1 MYFRKV
7 YFIFLIVVSLS
18 LFLGCENA
26 AVEVSASDRSLRV
39 TVTTGMIADTA
50 RNIGGELIQVEQL
63 MGPGVDPHLYKATH
77 SDLKR
82 LSNADLIL
90 YNGLHL
96 EGRMVDVLAQMNSYT
111 RTLALAEKIPE
122 DKLRS
127 LEDYPGNQ
135 DPHVWMDLS
144 LWRYVVEAMRDIFIE
159 LDPENADYFTS
170 NTDSFLLEMEELDA
184 YTKDAIGSIPV
195 NARVLVTAHDAFGYF
210 GSAYGIEVMGLQGIS
225 TAAEY
230 GLQDVERMVNTIIDH
245 KIPAIFVE
253 TSVSTRGM
261 EALLAGVR
269 AKGNEVRIG
278 GELYG
283 DALGGEGTPQGTY
296 LGMIRHN
303 VDTITEALR

>member
-1 MYFRKV
+1 MLRVIRLYMLLGAAV
-7 YFIFLIVVSLS
+7 LS
-18 LFLGCENA
+18 FFSGCEYA
-26 AVEVSASDRSLRV
+26 ADEISAADRPLRV

-50 RNIGGELIQVEQL
+50 RNIGGALVQVEQL

-77 SDLKR
+77 SDLNR
-82 LSNADLIL
+82 LSNADLVL

-96 EGRMVDVLAQMNSYT
+96 EGRMVDILARMNSFT
-111 RTLALAEKIPE
+111 HTLALAEKIPA

-144 LWRYVVEAMRDIFIE
+144 LWQYVVEAIRDIFIE
-159 LDPENADYFTS
+159 LDPENADYFKN
-170 NTDSFLLEMEELDA
+170 NTDAYLQAMDELDT
-184 YTKDAIGSIPV
+184 YTKDAIAGIPAS
-195 NARVLVTAHDAFGYF
+195 ARVLVTAHDAFGYF
-210 GSAYGIEVMGLQGIS
+210 GAAYGIEVMGLQGIS

-230 GLQDVERMVNTIIDH
+230 GLQDVERMVNTIIARG
-245 KIPAIFVE
+245 IPAIFVE

-261 EALLAGVR
+261 EALIAGVR
-269 AKGNEVRIG
+269 AKGHDVRIG

-296 LGMIRHN
+296 LGMFRHN
-303 VDTITEALR
+303 VDTITEALQ